1 MVSRHTSRRLAAPA
15 LIACAGVLGSAA
27 TAHAQGSGGLSV
39 TPAILEHRAAVGGVG
54 SMTLTNTTQRDPAGH
69 RARCARGARSSAAA
83 SSPTTARTLSRYVR
97 ANRSSFRIGAGAK
110 VPLSFRMLRRTSSGS
125 LYGNVDVLG
134 KPINT
139 KGRKGI
145 IPQYRLISTMR
156 LHPSRK
162 SFRLRTGAAQVRG
175 GQILL
180 PVRNLGNT
188 IEPVAGSFRI
198 TGPTPR
204 NGNFKGDRRPAGQ
217 ADRARRRPRARA
229 QEGPLHAQRDRH
241 PGRPPSDR
249 AHQLHDPLR
258 RVETGSCP
266 RASRSSPSKRPRS
279 SSAPARWTT
288 PAGS

>member
-1 MVSRHTSRRLAAPA
+1 MVSRRTSRRLAAPA

-54 SMTLTNTTQRDPAGH
+54 SMTLTNTTRETLRVTVRVRPWRQELSGRVFTDD
-69 RARCARGARSSAAA
+69 RS
-83 SSPTTARTLSRYVR
+83 TLSRYVR
-97 ANRSSFRIGAGAK
+97 ANRSSFRIGPGAK

-134 KPINT
+134 KPVNT

-145 IPQYRLISTMR
+145 IPQYRLISTLR

-162 SFRLRTGAAQVRG
+162 KYSLRTGAAQVRG

-180 PVRNLGNT
+180 PVRNLGNS
-188 IEPVAGSFRI
+188 IDPIAGSYRI

-204 NGNFKGDRRPAGQ
+204 NGNFKGIAALPTKLIALGAGPARG
-217 ADRARRRPRARA
+217 
-229 QEGPLHAQRDRH
+229 LKK
-241 PGRPPSDR
+241 GRYTLN
-249 AHQLHDPLR
+249 ATVTQGGR
-258 RVETGSCP
+258 RVT
-266 RASRSSPSKRPRS
+266 
-279 SSAPARWTT
+279 ARTSFT
-288 PAGS
+288 VR